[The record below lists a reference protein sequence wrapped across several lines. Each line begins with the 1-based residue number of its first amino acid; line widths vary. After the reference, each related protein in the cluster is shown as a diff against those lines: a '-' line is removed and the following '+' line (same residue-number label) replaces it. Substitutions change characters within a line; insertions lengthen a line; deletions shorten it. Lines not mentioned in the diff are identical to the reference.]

1 MKKFVYCGM
10 NITKDISLR
19 RGFSKRQSAAI
30 EIWAL
35 EPAIGIDELAGRI
48 GVGRDTIVR
57 WRKRV
62 DFIDAVYDRYM
73 QLLGLDLPAVLF
85 SMVREAKSGN
95 VQAARLILEHS
106 GKLVKRLNITVE
118 SPFEKFLR
126 MEGEDVDF
134 EDVTVDSAKELVAD
148 IPVVDDLPERVG
160 GSQSERSR
168 RESVENKEVGAKA
181 VKKAHWNEAQRLRRR
196 AERVGYA
203 VMPIG
208 SQKKSDRMKWIV
220 GLEKAERDAG
230 VFKYSVNKS
239 VED

>member
-1 MKKFVYCGM
+1 MLKSGEIVVG
-10 NITKDISLR
+10 
-19 RGFSKRQSAAI
+19 GFSRRQSAAI

-35 EPAIGIDELAGRI
+35 EPSIGAGELAKRV
-48 GVGRDTIVR
+48 GVGRGTILR
-57 WRKRV
+57 WRNDAV
-62 DFIDAVYDRYM
+62 FSDAVYDRYM
-73 QLLGLDLPAVLF
+73 QLLGFELPAVLC

-106 GKLVKRLNITVE
+106 GKLVKRLNITVK
-118 SPFEKFLR
+118 SPFEKFLA
-126 MEGEDVDF
+126 MDGADADF
-134 EDVTVDSAKELVAD
+134 EDVSGDDVKGLVED
-148 IPVVDDLPERVG
+148 IPVVDDLPERVV

-168 RESVENKEVGAKA
+168 RESVENREVGAKA

-196 AERVGYA
+196 AERVGYSL
-203 VMPIG
+203 MPIG
-208 SQKKSDRMKWIV
+208 RQKKSDRMKWIA